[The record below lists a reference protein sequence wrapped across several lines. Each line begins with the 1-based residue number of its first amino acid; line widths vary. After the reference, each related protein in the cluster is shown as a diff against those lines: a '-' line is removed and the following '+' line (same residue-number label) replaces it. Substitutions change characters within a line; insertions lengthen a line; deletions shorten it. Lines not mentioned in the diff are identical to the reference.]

1 MASYLSRPPNTT
13 NHMLYL
19 NQLNYCMPMN
29 VVAVFF
35 GVTVIAENLQ
45 NSNKNFCN
53 RQTAC
58 SSGFS
63 PKETR
68 GLKES
73 SVNCLKPSM

>member
-1 MASYLSRPPNTT
+1 
-13 NHMLYL
+13 MLL
-19 NQLNYCMPMN
+19 L
-29 VVAVFF
+29 FF

-68 GLKES
+68 GVISELPQTLQVAFAK
-73 SVNCLKPSM
+73 SV